1 MFFQRFVKFTAYVPM
16 RLYCFLRI
24 RGKEHLPKGPC
35 ILVANHGSMMDPV
48 LMHAALPMKKISF
61 LCSPKLFQCPSICR
75 KFLRKMGA
83 VPLTNVMEE
92 IEELKK
98 RAAEESSNHLIGFF
112 SQGAISHTQSAFQPG
127 AAILACQ
134 TGLPLVPVF
143 IQCAPF
149 FRGGSRICF
158 GKPLPVEKNDALD
171 KGIVTSITG
180 EIRNRVYELSADNV
194 K

>member
-1 MFFQRFVKFTAYVPM
+1 M

-24 RGKEHLPKGPC
+24 RGKQHLPEGPC
-35 ILVANHGSMMDPV
+35 ILVSNHGSMMDPV
-48 LMHAALPMKKISF
+48 IMHAALPMKKISF
-61 LCSPKLFQCPSICR
+61 LCSPKLFQCPRICR

-83 VPLTNVMEE
+83 IPLTNVLEE

-98 RAAEESSNHLIGFF
+98 RAAEEKGNHLIGFF
-112 SQGAISHTQSAFQPG
+112 SQGTISHTQSAFKPG
-127 AAILACQ
+127 AAILALQ

-143 IQCAPF
+143 IRCMPF

-158 GKPLPVEKNDALD
+158 GKPLAIEKSDALD
-171 KGIVTSITG
+171 KEAVAEITRK
-180 EIRNRVYELSADNV
+180 IRDRVYELSADNV